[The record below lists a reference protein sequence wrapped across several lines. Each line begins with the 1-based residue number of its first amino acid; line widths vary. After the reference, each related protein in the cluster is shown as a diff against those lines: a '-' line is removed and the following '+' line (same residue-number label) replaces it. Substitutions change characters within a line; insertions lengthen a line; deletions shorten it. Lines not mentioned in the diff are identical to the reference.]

1 MVSILAASDHVVI
14 SQNCLQFCLY
24 TTFLFK
30 DGDLAGPLCFAV
42 GEQRSMVCLGQLN
55 GLRFVN
61 IVVVVVFNLSKL
73 FNREPFTSN
82 VFKYV

>member
-1 MVSILAASDHVVI
+1 M
-14 SQNCLQFCLY
+14 
-24 TTFLFK
+24 FLFK
-30 DGDLAGPLCFAV
+30 DGDLAGPLFFAV

-61 IVVVVVFNLSKL
+61 IVVVVVVFNLSKL
-73 FNREPFTSN
+73 FTREPFTSN